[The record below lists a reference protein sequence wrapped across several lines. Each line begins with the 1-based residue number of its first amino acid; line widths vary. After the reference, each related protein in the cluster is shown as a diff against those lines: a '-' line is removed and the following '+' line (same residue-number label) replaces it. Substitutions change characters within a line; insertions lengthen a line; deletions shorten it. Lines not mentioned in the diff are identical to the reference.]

1 MLSDACFFAEKD
13 TSMTSY
19 YERSIA
25 LNRCF
30 TQGVDFHIGETNID
44 VCFFPFSS
52 VTQSVA
58 SDSLPTDNSIKE
70 NFSFEYP
77 LFYPSGKAKQEKA
90 ILLLHGLNERSWNKY
105 LSWAEFLCSHTG
117 KPVILFPIAF
127 HMNRSPLS
135 WSNPRNLIHLLNFR
149 RERYKEDRSISFA
162 NVALSDRISQNPERF
177 YLSGRQTWADLT
189 ALFGEIKS
197 GMHPLFKEGAQ
208 IDIFAYS
215 IGAFLSQVA
224 LMANPKGLYGDTR
237 LFMFC
242 GGSIFRSMCGVSRS
256 IMDRAA
262 FDRLQEFYIHHF
274 GCETVNRWS
283 RDDAFNAFFRMII
296 PERKQREREE
306 LFSHMSNRING
317 IALANDLV
325 IPYHGVEQA
334 MGSEH
339 TKNTIQLLDLP
350 YPYTH
355 ENPFPFNLK
364 DMTSVNAAFKTI
376 FSRAVEFLT

>member
-1 MLSDACFFAEKD
+1 MN
-13 TSMTSY
+13 Y
-19 YERSIA
+19 NERYSI
-25 LNRCF
+25 LNSHF
-30 TQGVDFHIGETNID
+30 IQGADFHIEETNID
-44 VCFFPFSS
+44 VRFFGFNSKACCEEND
-52 VTQSVA
+52 V
-58 SDSLPTDNSIKE
+58 LPADNCIEE

-77 LFYPSGKAKQEKA
+77 IFIPSGKSKHDEA

-105 LSWAEFLCSHTG
+105 LPWAEYLCFHTG

-135 WSNPRNLIHLLNFR
+135 WSNPHNLINLLNFR
-149 RERYKEDRSISFA
+149 RERYDDDRSISFA
-162 NVALSDRISQNPERF
+162 NVALSERISENPERF

-189 ALFGEIKS
+189 SFFAEIKT
-197 GMHPLFKEGAQ
+197 GRHPLFKEATQ

-224 LMANPKGLYGDTR
+224 LMTNQKGLYADSR

-242 GGSIFRSMCGVSRS
+242 GGSIFRSMCGISRS

-306 LFSHMSNRING
+306 LFSHMGNRING